1 MFDVSYFQNSFKLC
15 KALKVIQG
23 FQDLYQFYQKKIYLK
38 NGSVSLSI
46 YAVANQH
53 MKVWE

>member
-23 FQDLYQFYQKKIYLK
+23 FQDLYQFYQKKIYMK
-38 NGSVSLSI
+38 SESVSLSI
-46 YAVANQH
+46 YAVADQH